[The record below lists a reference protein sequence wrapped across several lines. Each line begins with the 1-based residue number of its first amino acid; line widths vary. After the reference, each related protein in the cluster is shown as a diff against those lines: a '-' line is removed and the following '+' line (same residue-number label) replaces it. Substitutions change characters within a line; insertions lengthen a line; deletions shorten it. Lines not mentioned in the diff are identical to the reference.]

1 MGSDENTGSP
11 VDIKRGGGADGRFV
25 SSLAANATATCPPS
39 SLLEIIIP
47 WPKLTGNLTVAPAR
61 EIR

>member
-47 WPKLTGNLTVAPAR
+47 WQANG
-61 EIR
+61 